1 MFVIK
6 SLNAILDDLTKE
18 VDNVT
23 VSESSNAIVDNME
36 LVAPEL
42 KEDVADTSAGFEA
55 TSSDPIATTAD
66 AAPTEEV
73 VAPVVVSQSVA
84 ETDPS
89 VTEPIAVGEMTET
102 EAVEP
107 TPVESAPTVV
117 ADEVVDTSPVQALGK
132 DFPVT
137 GSTTIDSTMDSLPAD
152 AVAANEELAPSEP
165 ILHTFA
171 NLIPNAKSADATAP
185 QQISADHAAAP
196 GILEP
201 TVESVLAPDQEGEFS
216 MSTVESLSVEE
227 PLAAK
232 VAVIAPEPISTI
244 EDAASDPNSVTSSTT
259 DEEPLTVAELDAAVQ
274 DRVPTTEPGV
284 PIADPEPTNAP
295 PEPVPTSATLPTADV
310 YQTASTGAPP
320 AEVSAAKVDTLD
332 ESEANEQTPLASV
345 VPLPAE
351 SQPQPFPL
359 VLGNPE

>member
-1 MFVIK
+1 
-6 SLNAILDDLTKE
+6 
-18 VDNVT
+18 
-23 VSESSNAIVDNME
+23 
-36 LVAPEL
+36 
-42 KEDVADTSAGFEA
+42 
-55 TSSDPIATTAD
+55 
-66 AAPTEEV
+66 
-73 VAPVVVSQSVA
+73 
-84 ETDPS
+84 
-89 VTEPIAVGEMTET
+89 MTET

-332 ESEANEQTPLASV
+332 ESEANEQTPLASA

-359 VLGNPE
+359 VLGNPETADTSDDVDLSHLDAPISPRSRLESTASSIFFPGGWFSKMPEGRASMDVAQGEFIPSSPTSPSMAQSEEKKGKWCVVM

>member
-1 MFVIK
+1 VIK

-23 VSESSNAIVDNME
+23 VSESSSAIVDNME

-55 TSSDPIATTAD
+55 TSSDPIATTVD

-84 ETDPS
+84 EADPS

-117 ADEVVDTSPVQALGK
+117 ADEVVDTPVQALGK

-137 GSTTIDSTMDSLPAD
+137 GSTTIDSTMDSLPVA

-171 NLIPNAKSADATAP
+171 NLIPSAKSVDATAP

-232 VAVIAPEPISTI
+232 VADIAPEPISTI

-284 PIADPEPTNAP
+284 PIADPEPTNDP

-332 ESEANEQTPLASV
+332 VSEANEQTPLASA